1 MVVIRNEIRKNEQ
14 GDVEVWA
21 NLGDILDW
29 LDSLPSATSSPAAA
43 GAATEIKRTLLEQFD
58 NAARSLAG

>member
-29 LDSLPSATSSPAAA
+29 LDTLPSATSSQPAA
-43 GAATEIKRTLLEQFD
+43 GPATEIKRMQQFD
-58 NAARSLAG
+58 NAARSLGG